1 MIVLPQVMQKNTSST
16 VSNDYPT
23 SNGVKKTKLVPNNN
37 DEDSLESETVLTHSN
52 CNGKS
57 RNADGYEMTL
67 KTG

>member
-1 MIVLPQVMQKNTSST
+1 MIVLPQVAKKNTSST
-16 VSNDYPT
+16 VPNNYSSPT

-37 DEDSLESETVLTHSN
+37 DGDSETFLIHSN